1 MASEGDSKASG
12 ITLFPDDSNFPIVE
26 SFQPDGQETLC
37 EEFSEAQVFGN
48 VVVQLEKRRQ
58 KAKSNAS
65 RSDLDEYGASK
76 RLKMEG
82 LEGSESPDSVAN
94 PEASSTTPPTDK
106 INGSDENEE
115 SIDPRVYYQPMVLEL
130 QAAVVELYQ
139 LVNTVDLVRPSKAPT
154 KEPRY
159 LEEVYC
165 MRDDSNLQVNKEDLA
180 YLLTS
185 KSTQVGE
192 AAETL
197 LNGAKSLQAAIAKE
211 RIFFKGVRNLLGKW
225 KICAPL
231 HGTISRPFRAG
242 EGLAVDC
249 SYISA
254 GSNFTPQAM
263 PISSVA
269 FAELSRTK
277 SGFVKVKQPEFYLK
291 RTIKVALE
299 SLSSFTKGFFTI
311 PRPKGNDI
319 KRNGEQF
326 SGDVDDATF
335 LDEQNENLLSDVQ
348 HSIFC
353 EEAFQTIMNEALLPS
368 AKWVD
373 SIHHLANYL
382 GDDTKKKKSPPNLPL
397 SILSIRDDE
406 VRLRIDENHLLSI
419 SLVGYESSPAED
431 ESPSTRDAFLES
443 TCEYAMSLLQQ
454 EIRSYHAYCKQQRQ
468 SAIDLIQSKSQAP
481 DPRVLHSLVNVLSH
495 NLLKDQIATFLDEI
509 ASKLAV
515 QHGAGNV
522 IRVLDDCL
530 CQPFCDTVRGV
541 FIMTR
546 WKICQRSSSLS
557 TFDIYVGKNFATE
570 ILIQGTRILYDDASL
585 NRRDI
590 CGMDGFRALIFSIIS
605 KQLAECLYEDAVAL
619 GMNKASIDNDHLTVR
634 IVAPGEWDGTF
645 VGEGKVPD
653 ELNVGCVI
661 LQPSVMPDG
670 KASVC
675 CYVQAIY
682 VANVKAYII
691 SESDNTAA
699 IDWGSLPGHS
709 DSSKLLWLLRNL
721 GLISDSK

>member
-1 MASEGDSKASG
+1 MEQFLDRFEPVKASPWTAA
-12 ITLFPDDSNFPIVE
+12 ISALDPTLRHKQCQSVLLLLL
-26 SFQPDGQETLC
+26 S
-37 EEFSEAQVFGN
+37 SAA
-48 VVVQLEKRRQ
+48 RR
-58 KAKSNAS
+58 
-65 RSDLDEYGASK
+65 
-76 RLKMEG
+76 
-82 LEGSESPDSVAN
+82 
-94 PEASSTTPPTDK
+94 
-106 INGSDENEE
+106 
-115 SIDPRVYYQPMVLEL
+115 
-130 QAAVVELYQ
+130 AAL
-139 LVNTVDLVRPSKAPT
+139 
-154 KEPRY
+154 
-159 LEEVYC
+159 
-165 MRDDSNLQVNKEDLA
+165 
-180 YLLTS
+180 S
-185 KSTQVGE
+185 KSSNQ
-192 AAETL
+192 
-197 LNGAKSLQAAIAKE
+197 
-211 RIFFKGVRNLLGKW
+211 
-225 KICAPL
+225 
-231 HGTISRPFRAG
+231 
-242 EGLAVDC
+242 
-249 SYISA
+249 
-254 GSNFTPQAM
+254 NFT
-263 PISSVA
+263 SSEQLRYTVLKPA
-269 FAELSRTK
+269 FTM
-277 SGFVKVKQPEFYLK
+277 
-291 RTIKVALE
+291 TIFKVALE
-299 SLSSFTKGFFTI
+299 SLSSSSKGFFTL
-311 PRPKGNDI
+311 PRPKGYDT

-382 GDDTKKKKSPPNLPL
+382 GDDTKKKKSLPNLPL

-406 VRLRIDENHLLSI
+406 VRLRIDENHILSI

-431 ESPSTRDAFLES
+431 EWPSTRDTFLES

-557 TFDIYVGKNFATE
+557 SFDIYVGKNFATE

-605 KQLAECLYEDAVAL
+605 KQLTECLYEDAVAL

-653 ELNVGCVI
+653 ELNVGCV
-661 LQPSVMPDG
+661 
-670 KASVC
+670 
-675 CYVQAIY
+675 YV
-682 VANVKAYII
+682 
-691 SESDNTAA
+691 
-699 IDWGSLPGHS
+699 
-709 DSSKLLWLLRNL
+709 
-721 GLISDSK
+721 